1 MNATIN
7 ISNGAKSQRWTF
19 SNAKYYKYTRSWL
32 EKLQVVKNPKKHF
45 GINSN
50 ILKEKRKEISHDNNR
65 SRIETHMTTRSIDE
79 RHTKMRLRDERIATT
94 RSRDE
99 SHVTMTYQYF

>member
-32 EKLQVVKNPKKHF
+32 EKLQVVKNPKKTLW
-45 GINSN
+45 N
-50 ILKEKRKEISHDNNR
+50 
-65 SRIETHMTTRSIDE
+65 
-79 RHTKMRLRDERIATT
+79 
-94 RSRDE
+94 
-99 SHVTMTYQYF
+99 

>member
-1 MNATIN
+1 
-7 ISNGAKSQRWTF
+7 
-19 SNAKYYKYTRSWL
+19 
-32 EKLQVVKNPKKHF
+32 
-45 GINSN
+45 
-50 ILKEKRKEISHDNNR
+50 
-65 SRIETHMTTRSIDE
+65 MTTRSIDE